1 MENKKNLQTPELV
14 GEFRKTIVEVPEI
27 IRTESSGVKLF
38 GKTIHSLLFSTDI
51 AIIKNTNAD
60 AIIAVYPF
68 TPHPAI
74 TNAIMEVAD
83 VPVLCGVGGGTTQ
96 GQRSVNIALHAE
108 FQGAIAVVL
117 NAPAS
122 LETIRNVKD
131 TVDIPVVV
139 TVVSMH
145 TNFGERLASGA
156 DIINVSG
163 GALTASI
170 VKKIREGFPSIP
182 IIATGGQTKESIMA
196 TIEAG
201 ANAITYTP
209 PSNGE
214 LFRVKMD
221 HYREEEN
228 LKHERLKTNGS

>member
-1 MENKKNLQTPELV
+1 MKEKAAGAKQITPEITTHL
-14 GEFRKTIVEVPEI
+14 RKSIVSVPNVIKE
-27 IRTESSGVKLF
+27 RASGISIF

-74 TNAIMEVAD
+74 TQAIMSVAD
-83 VPVLCGVGGGTTQ
+83 IPVFCGVGGGLTN
-96 GQRSVNIALHAE
+96 GLRSVNIALHAE

-117 NAPAS
+117 NAPTPE
-122 LETIRNVKD
+122 ETIAQVRE

-139 TVVSMH
+139 TIVSEL
-145 TNFGERLASGA
+145 TDIDEKIAAGA
-156 DIINVSG
+156 TILNVSG
-163 GALTASI
+163 GANTASI
-170 VKKIREGFPSIP
+170 VRQIRARNETIP
-182 IIATGGQTKESIMA
+182 IIATGGPTEESILE

-201 ANAITYTP
+201 ANAITFTP

-214 LFRVKMD
+214 LFKAKMEV
-221 HYREEEN
+221 YRKEEN
-228 LKHERLKTNGS
+228 EKHGI

>member
-1 MENKKNLQTPELV
+1 MESEQKIFTPELV
-14 GEFRKTIVEVPEI
+14 GEFRKTIVEVPGI
-27 IRTESSGVKLF
+27 IRNESSGIKIF

-96 GQRSVNIALHAE
+96 GERSVHIALHAE

-122 LETIRNVKD
+122 LETIRDVKK
-131 TVDIPVVV
+131 TIDIPLVV
-139 TVVSMH
+139 TVVSGL
-145 TNFGERLASGA
+145 TDVGERISAGA
-156 DIINVSG
+156 DVINVSG
-163 GALTASI
+163 GASTASI
-170 VKKIREGFPSIP
+170 VAKIRADYPELP
-182 IIATGGQTKESIMA
+182 IIATGGGTEDSIRA
-196 TIEAG
+196 TIRAG
-201 ANAITYTP
+201 ANAVTYTP
-209 PSNGE
+209 PTNGD
-214 LFRVKMD
+214 LFRIKMD

-228 LKHERLKTNGS
+228 RKHERTKGDRT

>member
-1 MENKKNLQTPELV
+1 MENNHVMRKTPELV
-14 GEFRKTIVEVPEI
+14 GEFRKTIVEVPDI
-27 IRTESSGVKLF
+27 IRTETSGIKLF

-74 TNAIMEVAD
+74 TNSIMTVAD
-83 VPVLCGVGGGTTQ
+83 IPVLCGVGGGTTQ

-122 LETIRNVKD
+122 IETIRAVKE

-139 TVVSMH
+139 TVVSEL
-145 TNFGERLASGA
+145 TDVGERLRAGA
-156 DIINVSG
+156 DIVNISG
-163 GALTASI
+163 GAATTAI
-170 VKKIREGFPSIP
+170 VAKVRSRFGELP
-182 IIATGGQTKESIMA
+182 IIATGGGTHDSIMA
-196 TIEAG
+196 TIDAG

-209 PSNGE
+209 PTNGE
-214 LFRVKMD
+214 LFRIKMD

-228 LKHERLKTNGS
+228 LKHMNK

>member
-1 MENKKNLQTPELV
+1 MENANKPKAAPELV
-14 GEFRKTIVEVPEI
+14 GEFRKTIVEVPDV
-27 IRTESSGVKLF
+27 IRRETSGIKLF

-83 VPVLCGVGGGTTQ
+83 IPVLCGVGGGTTQ

-122 LETIRNVKD
+122 IETIRSVKD
-131 TVDIPVVV
+131 TIDIPVVV
-139 TVVSMH
+139 TIVSEH
-145 TNFGERLASGA
+145 TDISERIHAGA
-156 DIINVSG
+156 DILNVSG
-163 GALTASI
+163 GALTTSI
-170 VKKIREGFPSIP
+170 VKKIRSHFPDLP
-182 IIATGGQTKESIMA
+182 IIATGGGTTESIMA
-196 TIEAG
+196 TIDAG

-209 PSNGE
+209 PTNGE
-214 LFRVKMD
+214 LFRVKMEL
-221 HYREEEN
+221 YRAEEN
-228 LKHERLKTNGS
+228 KKYNTII